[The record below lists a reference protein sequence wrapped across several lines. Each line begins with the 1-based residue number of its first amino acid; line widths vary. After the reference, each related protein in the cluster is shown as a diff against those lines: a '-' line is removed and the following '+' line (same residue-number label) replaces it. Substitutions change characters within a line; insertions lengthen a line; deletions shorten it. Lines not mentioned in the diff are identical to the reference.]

1 MRRLTNARSML
12 KRGYTLIELLI
23 VVAVLGLA
31 GAMLVPILGERGD
44 FDTQGAVRR
53 LAADLMFAQSDA
65 LANQEHRRLMFIP
78 DPDADGQ
85 FVGWCILKLRESEL
99 GLEFDADT
107 ARYVNDPLAP
117 AGADGRFIVN
127 LKTDG
132 RFGETFVASA
142 ELDGGATFVTY
153 DELGGTVTS
162 SGQPGSGG
170 EIVLR
175 GGSSVYRV
183 TIDGVTGKVSIADI
197 TNEAPVLE
205 SGSLTPA
212 G

>member
-1 MRRLTNARSML
+1 MPRLMNARRLL
-12 KRGYTLIELLI
+12 KRGYTLVELLI

-31 GAMLVPILGERGD
+31 GALLVPILGERGD

-65 LANQEHRRLMFIP
+65 LANQEHRRLVFLP

-85 FVGWCILKLRESEL
+85 YLGWAIVKLRESEL
-99 GLEFDADT
+99 GLQFDPDT
-107 ARYVNDPLAP
+107 ARYVSDPLAN
-117 AGADGRFIVN
+117 AGQDGRFIVN
-127 LKTDG
+127 LKADG
-132 RFGETFVASA
+132 RFGGTFVASV
-142 ELDGGATFVTY
+142 ELDGGASFVTY

-183 TIDGVTGKVSIADI
+183 TIDGVTGKVSLADI
-197 TNEAPVLE
+197 TNEAPTLE

>member
-1 MRRLTNARSML
+1 MRRYRNA
-12 KRGYTLIELLI
+12 RGYTLIELLI

-31 GAMLVPILGERGD
+31 GAMLVPVLGERGD

-53 LAADLMFAQSDA
+53 LAADMMFAQSDA
-65 LANQEHRRLMFIP
+65 LANQEHRRLIFLP
-78 DPDADGQ
+78 DPDAEGQ
-85 FVGWCILKLRESEL
+85 YLGWCIVKLRESEL
-99 GLEFDADT
+99 AAEFDADT
-107 ARYVNDPLAP
+107 ASYVNDPLAP

-132 RFGETFVASA
+132 RFGETFVASVD
-142 ELDGGATFVTY
+142 LDGGAVFVTY

-162 SGQPGSGG
+162 TGQPGTGG

-175 GGSSVYRV
+175 GGSSVYRL

-197 TNEAPVLE
+197 AEESLE
-205 SGSLTPA
+205 LEVGGTVVPT
-212 G
+212 GG

>member
-1 MRRLTNARSML
+1 MRSLMNARTML
-12 KRGYTLIELLI
+12 KRGYTLVELLI

-31 GAMLVPILGERGD
+31 GALLVPILGDRGD

-65 LANQEHRRLMFIP
+65 LANQEHRRLIFLP
-78 DPDADGQ
+78 DPDASGQ
-85 FVGWCILKLRESEL
+85 YLGWAIVKLRESEL
-99 GLEFDADT
+99 GLAFDADT
-107 ARYVNDPLAP
+107 ARYVSDPLAG
-117 AGADGRFIVN
+117 AGQDGRFIVN
-127 LKTDG
+127 LKSDE
-132 RFGETFVASA
+132 RFGGTFVASV
-142 ELDGGATFVTY
+142 ELDGGAAFVTY

-162 SGQPGSGG
+162 TGQPGSGG

-183 TIDGVTGKVSIADI
+183 TIDGVTGKVSLADI
-197 TNEAPVLE
+197 TNEAPELE

>member
-1 MRRLTNARSML
+1 MRRYRNA
-12 KRGYTLIELLI
+12 RGYTLIELLI

-31 GAMLVPILGERGD
+31 GAMLVPVLGERGD

-53 LAADLMFAQSDA
+53 LAADMMFAQSDA
-65 LANQEHRRLMFIP
+65 LANQEHRRLVFLP
-78 DPDADGQ
+78 DPDAEGQ
-85 FVGWCILKLRESEL
+85 YLGWCIVKLRESEL
-99 GLEFDADT
+99 AAEFDADT
-107 ARYVNDPLAP
+107 ASYVNDPLAP

-132 RFGETFVASA
+132 RFGETFVASVD
-142 ELDGGATFVTY
+142 LDGGAVFVTY

-162 SGQPGSGG
+162 TGQPGTGG

-175 GGSSVYRV
+175 GGSSVYRL

-197 TNEAPVLE
+197 AEESLE
-205 SGSLTPA
+205 LEVGGTVVPT
-212 G
+212 GG